1 MIITKA
7 MRTLSFMIAAMA
19 TMTLVAAC
27 GQTGK
32 KSKENTETIESKT
45 LVAYFSATGT
55 TEAVAKDVAQATG
68 GTLYEIKPEVK
79 YTAED
84 LDWTVKTSRSTIEMQ
99 DKSSRPAI
107 VKDLEDASK
116 YETIYVGF
124 PVWWYTAPTI
134 INTFLEAY
142 DFSGK
147 TVIFFAT
154 SGGSTIDKAN
164 EEFKAAY
171 PKINWKAGQTLN
183 GATLEDI
190 KAWVAT
196 L

>member
-1 MIITKA
+1 
-7 MRTLSFMIAAMA
+7 MIAA
-19 TMTLVAAC
+19 AASMILAASC
-27 GQTGK
+27 GQSGK
-32 KSKENTETIESKT
+32 KSDKNAETTDSKT

-55 TEAVAKDVAQATG
+55 TEAIAKTLAGVTG

-84 LDWTVKTSRSTIEMQ
+84 LDWTVKTSRSTLEMQ
-99 DKSSRPAI
+99 DKTSRPAI
-107 VKDLEDASK
+107 VKDLADASK
-116 YETIYVGF
+116 YETIYIGF

-183 GATLEDI
+183 GASEEDI
-190 KAWVAT
+190 KTWVAS
-196 L
+196 LQ